1 MLNSIDKHDY
11 DYLYYLLD
19 FYSPI
24 DCSHTPPLRFVSSL
38 KHRYTIKSLGTT
50 AERVPPQNRESMLH
64 VAVKNNDIRIV
75 KFLLDKGL
83 DPNIKGQLA
92 LKSKVFND
100 VTPLHLASYF
110 GFNDIVNI
118 LLNAGANPNECCY
131 KIVEPDTMRQGNIG
145 NEITLFN
152 LSPLHFAAFNGQIEV
167 IKLLLSNNGISGN
180 FSIIDGKNILEEGN
194 ILHLAALKAHREI
207 IEFIQKEN
215 LIFSKQRTFE
225 FLNKAE

>member
-24 DCSHTPPLRFVSSL
+24 ECSSTFALKFVSSL
-38 KHRYTIKSLGTT
+38 KHKYTIKSLGTT
-50 AERVPPQNRESMLH
+50 ADRVPPHNRESMLH
-64 VAVKNNDIRIV
+64 VAAKNNDIRV
-75 KFLLDKGL
+75 VNFLLEKGI

-92 LKSKVFND
+92 LKNKVFND
-100 VTPLHLASYF
+100 ITPLHLASYF
-110 GFNDIVNI
+110 GFKDIVQI
-118 LLNAGANPNECCY
+118 LLNAGANPNEYCY
-131 KIVEPDTMRQGNIG
+131 KIVEPNTMSQGNIG

-152 LSPLHFAAFNGQIEV
+152 LSPLHFAAFNGKIEI
-167 IKLLLSNNGISGN
+167 IKVLLSNNGILGN

-207 IEFIQKEN
+207 IKFIQQEN
-215 LIFSKQRTFE
+215 LMVSKQRTLE
-225 FLNKAE
+225 FLNKD